1 MNSRTVYP
9 WSSLVEGDEQLDWP
23 NSQPTMELCYIKKEV
38 IPWHW
43 WSTSDLVV
51 TWSSLVEGDEPNSLR
66 TMELCHAFVLH
77 TFFVC
82 NINRTIF
89 YYGRFS
95 LHLLLLKISMVYLSK
110 ALQRQ
115 ISRELLVEHFV
126 AI

>member
-9 WSSLVEGDEQLDWP
+9 WSSLVERCEQLDWP

-43 WSTSDLVV
+43 WLTSDLVV

-77 TFFVC
+77 TFLYLTLTEQFSTTADSAF
-82 NINRTIF
+82 IS
-89 YYGRFS
+89 YY
-95 LHLLLLKISMVYLSK
+95 
-110 ALQRQ
+110 
-115 ISRELLVEHFV
+115 
-126 AI
+126 